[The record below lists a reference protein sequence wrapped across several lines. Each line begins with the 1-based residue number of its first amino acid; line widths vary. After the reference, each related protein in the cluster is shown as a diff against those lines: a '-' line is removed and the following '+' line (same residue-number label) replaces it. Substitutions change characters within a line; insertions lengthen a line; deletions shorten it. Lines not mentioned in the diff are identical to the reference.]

1 MKVLFIISDSTAS
14 GGTEKV
20 AYNILNKLR
29 SIGIECYLLSRYIYD
44 GDNPCVLNMEQH
56 DYNIYHFLL
65 RNPINKLFGNK
76 LSDWYLKETI
86 FKVAKKYHV
95 DWIINHTYDLS
106 PAIPVC
112 KEWNTA
118 QVLHWS
124 ITGYENSLSSKISQ
138 IPMPS
143 RLFST
148 LALRSSIRCWHK
160 SLHNFDKVVC
170 LTSSAISEVID
181 IIGVK
186 EEKNVITIPNPIMQ
200 SDPAVKVSTLSN
212 RNIVYVGRLSHEKGV
227 MRLLR
232 IWEKVSKVLTDV
244 TLSIYGH
251 GYAITE
257 MKDYISKNNL
267 DRVVFCGFQ
276 KKLEYIYLN
285 ADLCLL
291 TSDTEGFGMVLI
303 ESMYYGV
310 PCISFDCPISPKEVI
325 ADAGVLCQCYDEER
339 FATNVVRLM
348 QNPEILKEYQKK
360 SIIRASDF
368 YVDKVIARWEKMIY
382 SKVK

>member
-44 GDNPCVLNMEQH
+44 GDNPRVLNMEQN

-76 LSDWYLKETI
+76 LSDWYLKGTI
-86 FKVAKKYHV
+86 SKVAKKYHV

-124 ITGYENSLSSKISQ
+124 ITGYENSLFSKISQ
-138 IPMPS
+138 IPLPT
-143 RLFST
+143 RIFSYV
-148 LALRSSIRCWHK
+148 AMRRSIGCWHK
-160 SLHNFDKVVC
+160 SLAKFTRVVC
-170 LTSSAISEVID
+170 LTSAAVPEILGVI
-181 IIGVK
+181 GENK
-186 EEKNVITIPNPIMQ
+186 EKDVMTIPNPIMQ
-200 SDPAVKVSTLSN
+200 SKSSSRLSTLSN
-212 RNIVYVGRLSHEKGV
+212 KNIVYVGRLSHEKGV

-232 IWEKVSKVLTDV
+232 IWEKVSKHVTDI
-244 TLSIYGH
+244 TLSIYGE
-251 GYAITE
+251 GSALTE
-257 MKDYISKNNL
+257 MKDYILKNNL
-267 DRVVFCGFQ
+267 ERVYFCGFQ
-276 KKLEYIYLN
+276 NNLEEIYLH

-303 ESMYYGV
+303 EAMYYGV

-325 ADAGVLCQCYDEER
+325 ADAGVLCQCYDEEN
-339 FATNVVRLM
+339 FAANVVRLM
-348 QNPEILKEYQKK
+348 QNPEILREYQKK
-360 SIIRASDF
+360 SVIRATDF
-368 YVDKVIARWEKMIY
+368 YIDKVIALWKKMIY
-382 SKVK
+382 SKAE